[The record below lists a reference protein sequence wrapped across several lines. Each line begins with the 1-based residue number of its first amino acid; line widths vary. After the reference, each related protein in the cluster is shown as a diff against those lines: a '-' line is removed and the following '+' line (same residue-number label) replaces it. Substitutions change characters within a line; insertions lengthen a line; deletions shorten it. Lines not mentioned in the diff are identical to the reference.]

1 MKTTIIASLL
11 VSGLI
16 HSQIPKA
23 SSGKIEHFENF
34 KSNFVDARN
43 IDVWL
48 PNDYSDKEK
57 YAVVYM
63 HDGQMLFDADITWNK
78 QSWEV
83 DETAGKLNAEGKTKK
98 FIVVGIW
105 NNGMKRHFEYFPQK
119 AFRKL
124 SAEEKEFVSN
134 SLQSKGKIN
143 ETFNPVSDNYLKFI
157 VSELKPFIDGHFS
170 TLKDKD
176 NTFIAGSS
184 MGGLISMYAICEYPD
199 VFGAVACLST
209 HWTGIFQ
216 LEDNPV
222 PAVFFDY
229 MRTYLPDPRTHRIY
243 FDYGDQTLDQLYFS
257 LQLTANDIMREKG
270 YTNINWVTYLFTGKD
285 HSEKSWAERLHI
297 PLEFLLEK

>member
-1 MKTTIIASLL
+1 M
-11 VSGLI
+11 
-16 HSQIPKA
+16 PKVT
-23 SSGKIEHFENF
+23 SGKIEHFDNF
-34 KSNFVDARN
+34 KSSFVDVRN

-48 PNDYSDKEK
+48 PDDYSEEEK
-57 YAVVYM
+57 YAVIYM
-63 HDGQMLFDADITWNK
+63 HDGQMLFDNNITWNK

-105 NNGMKRHFEYFPQK
+105 NNGLKRHFEYFPQK

-124 SAEEKEFVSN
+124 SSEEKEFVSN
-134 SLQSKGKIN
+134 SLKLKGRIN
-143 ETFNPVSDNYLKFI
+143 ETFNPISDNYLKFI
-157 VSELKPFIDGHFS
+157 VTELKPFIDIHFS

-184 MGGLISMYAICEYPD
+184 MGGLISLYAICEYPD
-199 VFGAVACLST
+199 VFGAAACLST

-222 PAVFFDY
+222 PAAFFDY

-270 YTNINWVTYLFTGKD
+270 FNNANWKTLLFPGKD
-285 HSEKSWAERLHI
+285 HSEKSWAEHLPI
-297 PLEFLLEK
+297 PLEFLLKE